1 MFAEEKMKICFY
13 ALREY
18 DELNFC
24 KQFKEEMEI
33 DFIYTGEYP
42 SIENAELARGCDAVS
57 MTPCDMS
64 AEIVEAFHAVGVKYI
79 TCRSIGYDHVD
90 LKRAK
95 ELNMRVSN
103 VCYPP
108 EGVANYAIMLLM
120 MCSRRFAH
128 ILKRVEVQDYSL
140 KNKLGRDIS
149 FCTVGVIGTGK
160 MGATVIKH
168 LSGFGCKIVAYDPYE
183 KEEVKQYA
191 TYVSLDELYEV
202 SDMITLHMNATEENY
217 HLIRKES
224 IGKMKQ
230 GVIIVNTARGKLIDS
245 DALIDGIESGK
256 IGGAG
261 LDVLEDENGLYYYN
275 HMGENLINHS
285 LAILRSFPNVILS
298 PHTAFYTR
306 RDVEDMVKGCFE
318 SVLAFEKQEDMI

>member
-1 MFAEEKMKICFY
+1 MKICFY

-24 KQFKEEMEI
+24 KQFKEEMKI

-42 SIENAELARGCDAVS
+42 SVENAELARGCDAVS

-108 EGVANYAIMLLM
+108 EGVANYAIMLMM

-149 FCTVGVIGTGK
+149 FCTIGVIGTGK
-160 MGATVIKH
+160 IGATVIKH

-191 TYVSLDELYEV
+191 TYVSLEELYET
-202 SDMITLHMNATEENY
+202 SDIITLHMNATEDNY

-224 IGKMKQ
+224 IDKMKP
-230 GVIIVNTARGKLIDS
+230 GVMIVNTARGKLIDS
-245 DALIDGIESGK
+245 DALIAGIESGK

-275 HMGENLINHS
+275 HMGENLSNHS

-318 SVLAFEKQEDMI
+318 SVLAFEKQEETFHEIRI